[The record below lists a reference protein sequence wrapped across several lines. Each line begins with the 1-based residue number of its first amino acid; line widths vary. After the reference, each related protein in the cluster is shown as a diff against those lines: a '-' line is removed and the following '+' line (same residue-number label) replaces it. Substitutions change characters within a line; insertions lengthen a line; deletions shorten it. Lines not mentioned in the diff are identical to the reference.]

1 MRLTSLSELN
11 CSIAKTLDAVGE
23 WWTLLIVRD
32 AFRGTKRFDDFQA
45 SLGIARSVLTARL
58 RKLTDE
64 GILERSEYSAH
75 PPRYEYRLT
84 DKGMALFPVI
94 SALMQWG
101 DQWAQGQDGP
111 PTLLIH
117 DTCGQVTQPI
127 MTCPHCRGDITTANT
142 HTEPGPGLRPRA
154 G

>member
-1 MRLTSLSELN
+1 MRLTSLAELN

-45 SLGIARSVLTARL
+45 NLGLARSVLTARL

-84 DKGMALFPVI
+84 DKGKALFPVI

-101 DQWAQGQDGP
+101 DQWAQGPSGP
-111 PTLLIH
+111 PVLVVH

-127 MTCPHCRGDITTANT
+127 LTCPHCRGDITTKNT
-142 HTEPGPGLRPRA
+142 HTEPGPGARA
-154 G
+154 GVS